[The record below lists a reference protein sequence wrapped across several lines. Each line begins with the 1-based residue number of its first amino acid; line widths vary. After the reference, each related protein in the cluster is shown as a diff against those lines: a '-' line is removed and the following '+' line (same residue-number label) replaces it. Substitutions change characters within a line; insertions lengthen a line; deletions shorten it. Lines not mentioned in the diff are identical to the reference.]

1 MVIVDPDIELE
12 DVSTRKTR
20 DKTVVVVDPE
30 TSLAADSEEDNTVI
44 YWTWCS
50 ASL

>member
-1 MVIVDPDIELE
+1 MVIVDPDVELE
-12 DVSTRKTR
+12 DLSTRKTR
-20 DKTVVVVDPE
+20 DETVVVAE
-30 TSLAADSEEDNTVI
+30 SLLTAEEDNTVV